1 MTDSQIVIAEIIG
14 PSIYETQVAAS

>member
-1 MTDSQIVIAEIIG
+1 MADSQIVIAEIIG